1 MKAKGGYIER
11 AAFLQRLVRERVRF
25 VVNTGYTSISRDEG
39 HGGIYA
45 RVTAGETEGEI
56 GGGVW
61 PNQIYIKLDAPGHR
75 VVPARLADFQWADAP
90 VVFPTMKVL
99 SRGSKLRLDRNS
111 SSGVN

>member
-11 AAFLQRLVRERVRF
+11 AAFLQRLVGECVRF

-45 RVTAGETEGEI
+45 RVTAGEI
-56 GGGVW
+56 VGGVW